1 MVAGKIIFAI
11 VMALGT
17 IISFANRDYNM
28 ALFFAIILAV
38 MIWIIK
44 TRPKADMEL
53 RR

>member
-38 MIWIIK
+38 MVWIIK